1 MTNEQCVCCKS
12 KNLISVLD
20 LGNQPWCNDF
30 ITEEQKGNEKIY
42 PLNLF
47 CCQDCYFLQL
57 GFFVP
62 KEVMFYDH
70 SYLSGTTKTL
80 RDHFSSEAERNI
92 RLFKLEKDDLVID
105 IGGNDGTAL
114 LEYKKRGLKN
124 LINIESCVNIA
135 DIARNN
141 GIRTI
146 SRFFNERLCC
156 DEDLQDAKAKL
167 IRASGVFFHL
177 EEIHSVLRGIQ
188 KVLDE
193 EGVLY
198 IQFMYVVDMI
208 KNLSFDMIYHEHL
221 YYYTIQSLE
230 KLVKPY
236 GLSLALCNKL
246 DIHSGSVE
254 AYFVRDTSRQLQ
266 NLKKKNKNTALL
278 KQEIDFL
285 GINPIKKYQEF
296 GERVLAKKNDLRN
309 LLATLKGKKVY
320 GLGAP
325 AKGNTLLNFFG
336 IDNSLVQKLHEIND
350 LKIGKYTASTHIP
363 IEKENENDL
372 PDYYLVLAHNFFDEI
387 IKKNQKMRDKD
398 VKFILPFPEIKIV

>member
-1 MTNEQCVCCKS
+1 
-12 KNLISVLD
+12 
-20 LGNQPWCNDF
+20 
-30 ITEEQKGNEKIY
+30 
-42 PLNLF
+42 
-47 CCQDCYFLQL
+47 
-57 GFFVP
+57 
-62 KEVMFYDH
+62 
-70 SYLSGTTKTL
+70 
-80 RDHFSSEAERNI
+80 
-92 RLFKLEKDDLVID
+92 
-105 IGGNDGTAL
+105 
-114 LEYKKRGLKN
+114 
-124 LINIESCVNIA
+124 
-135 DIARNN
+135 
-141 GIRTI
+141 
-146 SRFFNERLCC
+146 
-156 DEDLQDAKAKL
+156 
-167 IRASGVFFHL
+167 
-177 EEIHSVLRGIQ
+177 
-188 KVLDE
+188 
-193 EGVLY
+193 
-198 IQFMYVVDMI
+198 MYVVDMI